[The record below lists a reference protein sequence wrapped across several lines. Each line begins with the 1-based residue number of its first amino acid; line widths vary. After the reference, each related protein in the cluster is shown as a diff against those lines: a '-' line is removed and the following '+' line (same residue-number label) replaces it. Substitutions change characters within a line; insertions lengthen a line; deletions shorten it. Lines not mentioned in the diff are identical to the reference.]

1 MKPEPRQKQ
10 ASATTKP
17 DVTLDLSG
25 LSCPAPL
32 LGAKR
37 VMDDLAPGQVLML
50 VSDCPGTF
58 DDLSAWV
65 KYTDN
70 ELLTSE
76 KAQGKRVAYYLRKGR
91 RSAPKANAVLDI
103 RGVSCPGPIVEAK
116 KLLDGMQP
124 GEVLHLISSCP
135 GSPAD
140 VKAWVRT
147 TALELV
153 DMRESKPSVYEF
165 FIRKK

>member
-1 MKPEPRQKQ
+1 MTHATGQRT
-10 ASATTKP
+10 TTKH
-17 DVTLDLSG
+17 DVALDLSG
-25 LSCPAPL
+25 LACPAPL
-32 LGAKR
+32 LGAKQ

-65 KYTDN
+65 KYTDH
-70 ELLTSE
+70 ELVGHE
-76 KAQGKRVAYYLRKGR
+76 KVEGKRVAFYLRKGR
-91 RSAPKANAVLDI
+91 SAPPAANAVLDI

-116 KLLDGMQP
+116 KLLDGMRP
-124 GEVLHLISSCP
+124 GEILRLVSSCP

-140 VKAWVRT
+140 VRAWVRT

-153 DMRESKPSVYEF
+153 EVREPQPSTYEF
-165 FIRKK
+165 FVRKK

>member
-1 MKPEPRQKQ
+1 MTQ
-10 ASATTKP
+10 AAGKGAAIKH
-17 DVTLDLSG
+17 DAALDLSG

-37 VMDDLAPGQVLML
+37 VMDDLAAGQVLKL

-65 KYTDN
+65 RYTDH
-70 ELLTSE
+70 EILTSE
-76 KAQGKRVAYYLRKGR
+76 HLEGRRMVFYLRKGKR
-91 RSAPKANAVLDI
+91 VRPEANATLDI

-116 KLLDGMQP
+116 KLLDGMRR
-124 GEVLHLISSCP
+124 GEVLQLISSCP

-140 VKAWVRT
+140 VKAWVKS

-153 DMRESKPSVYEF
+153 EAHEPQPSVYEF

>member
-1 MKPEPRQKQ
+1 MTH
-10 ASATTKP
+10 ATGTRSTVKH
-17 DVTLDLSG
+17 DVALDLSG

-32 LGAKR
+32 LGAKQ

-65 KYTDN
+65 KYTDH
-70 ELLTSE
+70 ELVTHE
-76 KAQGKRVAYYLRKGR
+76 KAEGKRVAYYLRKGK
-91 RSAPKANAVLDI
+91 SAPPKANATLDI

-116 KLLDGMQP
+116 KLLDGMRR

-140 VKAWVRT
+140 VRAWVKT

-153 DMRESKPSVYEF
+153 EVREPKPSVYEF
-165 FIRKK
+165 FIRKQ

>member
-1 MKPEPRQKQ
+1 MTIKH
-10 ASATTKP
+10 
-17 DVTLDLSG
+17 DVALDLTG

-32 LGAKR
+32 LGAKQ
-37 VMDDLAPGQVLML
+37 VMDDLAPGQVLKL
-50 VSDCPGTF
+50 VSDCPGTS

-65 KYTDN
+65 KYTDH
-70 ELLTSE
+70 ELVTSE
-76 KAQGKRVAYYLRKGR
+76 RVEARRVAFYLRKGR
-91 RSAPKANAVLDI
+91 SAPLTANAVLDI

-116 KLLDGMQP
+116 KLLDGMQA
-124 GEVLHLISSCP
+124 GELLRLISSCP

-140 VKAWVRT
+140 VRAWVKT

-153 DMRESKPSVYEF
+153 QMREPQPHIYEF